1 MAKAKTTANP
11 DDLVKQAL
19 LKIAMADGLVRL
31 SGKGEDAV
39 FSSTAGANKEA
50 IARLKNETQPLIVER
65 GEGKAQTVA
74 ITPVGFERVADAIP
88 SEKVVAVVS
97 GLAGNLAPSARV
109 TFLQELVRKTPQVI
123 SGLVPLLEA
132 AMTAEKTASETRAK
146 EAEKQRATEA
156 ASLAALEQWKLLLQ
170 ERKRQRIEALKQ
182 ELEAEGAEPEE
193 ATPQPPTKLVKPAV
207 AASLAPTDAEGVSFL
222 RNVARRLVSSWVDAW
237 DTNKPDAR
245 EFLESAIWNVSGFR
259 LVGEVGQRLSFDGRY
274 HEGGP
279 GLFTNDVVR
288 IIRPG
293 WVLEEAD
300 DHEYVV
306 LKAQVTKA

>member
-19 LKIAMADGLVRL
+19 LKIAMADGPVRL

-74 ITPVGFERVADAIP
+74 LTPIGFERVVDAIP
-88 SEKVVAVVS
+88 AEKVVSVVS
-97 GLAGNLAPSARV
+97 GLAGNLSPSARV

-146 EAEKQRATEA
+146 EAEKQRANEA

-170 ERKRQRIEALKQ
+170 ARKKQRIDALKQ
-182 ELEAEGAEPEE
+182 ELVAEGTEPEE
-193 ATPQPPTKLVKPAV
+193 PTPQPPTKPTKPAP
-207 AASLAPTDAEGVSFL
+207 SLAPTDAEDVNFL

-237 DTNKPDAR
+237 DANKPDAR

-259 LVGEVGQRLSFDGRY
+259 LVGEVGQRLTFDGRY

-288 IIRPG
+288 IVRPG
-293 WVLEEAD
+293 WLLEEAD
-300 DHEYVV
+300 DREHVV